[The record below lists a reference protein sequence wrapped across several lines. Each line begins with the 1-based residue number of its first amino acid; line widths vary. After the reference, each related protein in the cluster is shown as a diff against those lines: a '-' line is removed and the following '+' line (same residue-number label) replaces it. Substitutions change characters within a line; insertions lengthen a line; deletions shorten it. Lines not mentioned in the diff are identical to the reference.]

1 MTDLIDSLRVLAA
14 RIPRMTADGLVKT
27 EEGTKNALVMPFIQM
42 LGYNVFDPTEV
53 TPELNA
59 DVGIKKGEKVDYAVL
74 REGKPILLFECKMAG
89 TNLRQVQMSQLFRYF
104 SVTSARFGV
113 LTDGIQYYFFT
124 DMAQPN
130 IMDNEPF
137 FVFDMLDIKD
147 TTVDELKRFTKS
159 AYDEASIVSSATVL
173 KRRGFIKAYLA
184 QQLQKPTEEFVRT
197 CIQGSKVGEAR
208 ITQTVLDDYTPIIR
222 EALRVLVNEQVEARL
237 KSALEREEAT
247 PSPDAEQ
254 VTVSAIPE
262 PTIVT
267 TADER
272 EAHMIVKAILRDIVD
287 VSRVT
292 MRDAQSYCA
301 IFLDNNNRRAVC
313 RFNFGEKTKSLVV
326 FDENKT
332 EIRHKIETLDDI
344 YKHAEAIRAT
354 VKSYVAK
361 YE

>member
-1 MTDLIDSLRVLAA
+1 MTDLIDSLRVLSA
-14 RIPRMTADGLVKT
+14 RIPKMTAEGLVKT

-74 REGKPILLFECKMAG
+74 RDSKPILLFECKMAG

-104 SVTSARFGV
+104 SVTAARFGV
-113 LTDGIQYYFFT
+113 LTDGVQYHFFT
-124 DMAQPN
+124 YMAQPN

-137 FVFDMLDIKD
+137 FVFDMLDIKESS
-147 TTVDELKRFTKS
+147 VDELKRFTKT

-173 KRRGFIKAYLA
+173 KRRGFIKAYLG

-222 EALRVLVNEQVEARL
+222 EAMRFLINEQVEARL
-237 KSALEREEAT
+237 KSALEREADT
-247 PSPDAEQ
+247 PSPDVALPAP
-254 VTVSAIPE
+254 VVPE
-262 PTIVT
+262 PAVIT

-272 EAHMIVKAILRDIVD
+272 EAHMIVKAILRDLVD

-313 RFNFGEKTKSLVV
+313 RFNFGEKNKSLTV
-326 FDENKT
+326 FDDNKA
-332 EIRHKIETLDDI
+332 EVRYKIESLDDI
-344 YKHAEAIRAT
+344 YKYADPIRAT
-354 VKSYVAK
+354 VKGYISK

>member
-1 MTDLIDSLRVLAA
+1 MTDLIDSLRVLAT
-14 RIPRMTADGLVKT
+14 RIPKMTADGQIKT

-53 TPELNA
+53 TPELIA

-74 REGKPILLFECKMAG
+74 RDNKPILLFECKMAG

-104 SVTSARFGV
+104 SVTAARFGV
-113 LTDGIQYYFFT
+113 LTDGIQYHFFT
-124 DMAQPN
+124 DMAQSN

-147 TTVDELKRFTKS
+147 SAVEELKRFTKG

-173 KRRGFIKAYLA
+173 KRRGFIKAYLS
-184 QQLQKPTEEFVRT
+184 QQIQKPTEEFVRT

-208 ITQTVLDDYTPIIR
+208 VTQAVLDDYTPIIR
-222 EALRVLVNEQVEARL
+222 EALRVLINEQVEARL
-237 KSALEREEAT
+237 KSALEREEQGS
-247 PSPDAEQ
+247 PSPDEAPP
-254 VTVSAIPE
+254 VSIVPE
-262 PTIVT
+262 PTVVT
-267 TADER
+267 TSDER
-272 EAHMIVKAILRDIVD
+272 EAHMIVKSILRDLVD

-313 RFNFGEKTKSLVV
+313 RFNFGEKNKSITV
-326 FDENKT
+326 FEDKK

-344 YKHAEAIRAT
+344 FKHADSIRAT
-354 VKSYVAK
+354 VKSYIDK
-361 YE
+361 FE